1 MEPLL
6 LIFHKIF
13 IFFTCE
19 KEIFLSLITRFKLI
33 NNKMK
38 VIAINGSPKKEGNT
52 FHALNIVGNELIASG
67 IEFEIIHVGNKMIH
81 GCIACGKCAVNQD
94 EKCTIITDELNDYIQ
109 KIKEAD
115 GIILGSPVYYSG
127 IAGTMKCFLDRLF
140 YVSSSNGNLFRHKV
154 AAAVV
159 AVRRSG
165 GSATFDSLNH
175 YLTYSEMI
183 LATTNYWNIIHGR
196 TPGEV
201 TQDAEGIQIMRVL
214 GKNMAWILKM
224 KEASTI
230 EPPKKEIKEITNFV
244 R

>member
-1 MEPLL
+1 
-6 LIFHKIF
+6 
-13 IFFTCE
+13 
-19 KEIFLSLITRFKLI
+19 
-33 NNKMK
+33 MK
-38 VIAINGSPKKEGNT
+38 VVAINGSPKKEGNT
-52 FHALNIVGNELIASG
+52 FHALNIVGKEFLEAG
-67 IEFEIIHVGNKMIH
+67 IDFEIIQVGHKMIH
-81 GCIACGKCAVNQD
+81 GCIACGKCAINQD
-94 EKCTIITDELNDYIQ
+94 EKCTIVTDDLNIWIQ

-115 GIILGSPVYYSG
+115 GILLGSPVYYSG

-140 YVSSSNGNLFRHKV
+140 YVSSANGNLFRHKV

-165 GSATFDSLNH
+165 GSSTFDSLNH

-183 LATTNYWNIIHGR
+183 LATTNYWNVIHGR

-201 TQDAEGIQIMRVL
+201 VQDEEGVQIMRVL

-224 KEASTI
+224 KDASCNSVL
-230 EPPKKEIKEITNFV
+230 PPEKEKKEIMNFI